1 MRPKGWNKFHAV
13 KTTVDGVRFD
23 SKAEAKRWQELKLM
37 ERAGVIVGLQ
47 RQIPFPITVNSHLIC
62 TYIADYVYT
71 EVETGERTV
80 EDCKSKAT
88 ITPEFRLKA
97 KLLEATAGI
106 VIRIHTGSPRWVLD
120 ASRGRWLRRTPTKRS
135 VKTKVSRGA
144 TSPASF

>member
-1 MRPKGWNKFHAV
+1 MRAKGWNKFHAV
-13 KTTVDGVRFD
+13 KTIVDGIKFD
-23 SKAEAKRWQELKLM
+23 SKAEAKRWGELKLM
-37 ERAGVIVGLQ
+37 ERCGVIVGLQ

-71 EVETGERTV
+71 DVETGERTV

-106 VIRIHTGSPRWVLD
+106 VICVHTGAPVWSLAVKE
-120 ASRGRWLRRTPTKRS
+120 GRWLRRIKAPTS
-135 VKTKVSRGA
+135 PKTSKRGA
-144 TSPASF
+144 VSPASF

>member
-1 MRPKGWNKFHAV
+1 MRAKGWNKYHAV
-13 KTTVDGVRFD
+13 KTVLDGLKFD
-23 SKAEAKRWQELKLM
+23 SKAEAKRWGELKLM
-37 ERAGVIVGLQ
+37 ERCGVIVGLQ

-106 VIRIHTGSPRWVLD
+106 VVRIHTGKPTWSLD
-120 ASRGRWLRRTPTKRS
+120 TVRGKWLRRTGRPA
-135 VKTKVSRGA
+135 SRK
-144 TSPASF
+144 TSPRGGG